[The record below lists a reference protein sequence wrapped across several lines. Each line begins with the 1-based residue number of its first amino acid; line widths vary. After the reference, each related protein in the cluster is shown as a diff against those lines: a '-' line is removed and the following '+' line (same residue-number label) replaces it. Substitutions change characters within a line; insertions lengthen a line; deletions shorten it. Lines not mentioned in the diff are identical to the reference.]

1 MDMISFNRTYCYS
14 TILFVIISSLCSCNR
29 HIDNSF
35 PELSNKYLD
44 SASKSWSEY
53 YTHAYHDRL
62 VHNAREFLEE
72 SIDRNDTI
80 SAFVSCIYIAQS
92 YLFMDMKDSVKTY
105 TDMADKYRIPSND
118 IRYEALLNN
127 IEGIYAIKFAFNY
140 SEALSSFRKVLDLST
155 ESNNIPMQILSLS
168 NIVGIYYIRGDRH
181 GIGYAE
187 NAYNLVGSLE
197 YDINNRYMYET
208 PVFLSMARM
217 KFLSEDYKSALF
229 FLSKADSLIKEYE
242 ILNIKS
248 SVTLLYGDIYS
259 ALGNY
264 HKADSC
270 YSESLET
277 ANYNDIGL
285 LSQIYLN
292 YGQFHETMK
301 EYTKAIEMYER
312 GIMISHKNHN
322 MLFWSELLKRLSYI
336 YSNIG
341 DSDKAYYYNTRYN
354 RYIDSISLKKLEQDF
369 NALEI
374 SYKDIEYKYDLQ
386 SKELEIMQA
395 KKNTLIAQ
403 SIIIIIVFISI
414 AIYII
419 YRRQKMMY
427 RKLFENHQK
436 FVQRFNSNITVSK
449 TDNSSDTTEKD
460 LYIKAEILMQEKQ
473 IYKQKDLTLDKMA
486 KILDTNRTY
495 LSKAINKFS
504 GMSFS
509 SYLNMYRIKEATRI
523 ISDTENDILMKQLSD
538 SLGYSSVPVFSKAF
552 LKETGLSPSKY
563 RKEIMSSSINVDNM

>member
-1 MDMISFNRTYCYS
+1 MNRISFEKIFCYS
-14 TILFVIISSLCSCNR
+14 TILVIISSLCSCNR
-29 HIDNSF
+29 HIGNSF
-35 PELSNKYLD
+35 QQLGNSLLD

-53 YTHAYHDRL
+53 YTHAYHDKL
-62 VHNAREFLEE
+62 VNNARVFLGK
-72 SIDRNDTI
+72 SIERNDTV

-92 YLFMDMKDSVKTY
+92 YLFMDMKDSVKIY
-105 TDMADKYRIPSND
+105 TDMADRYRISSND
-118 IRYEALLNN
+118 KRYEALLNN
-127 IEGIYAIKFAFNY
+127 IEGIYAIKFEFNY
-140 SEALSSFRKVLDLST
+140 SEALSSFRKVLDLSIDN
-155 ESNNIPMQILSLS
+155 NNIPLQILSLS
-168 NIVGIYYIRGDRH
+168 NIVGIYYIRGDKH

-187 NAYNLVGSLE
+187 NAYNLIGNLG

-208 PVFLSMARM
+208 PVVLSMARM
-217 KFLSEDYKSALF
+217 KYLSEDYNSALF

-248 SVTLLYGDIYS
+248 SVTLLYGDIYTV
-259 ALGNY
+259 LGNY
-264 HKADSC
+264 QKADSC

-277 ANYNDIGL
+277 ANENDIGL

-292 YGQFHETMK
+292 YGQFHETIK
-301 EYTKAIEMYER
+301 EYTKAIDLYKR
-312 GIMISHKNHN
+312 GINISHQNHN

-336 YSNIG
+336 YSTIG
-341 DSDKAYYYNTRYN
+341 DSEKAYYYNTQYN

-374 SYKDIEYKYDLQ
+374 SYKDMEYKYDLQ

-395 KKNTLIAQ
+395 KRNTLIAQ

-419 YRRQKMMY
+419 YRRQKLMY

-436 FVQRFNSNITVSK
+436 FVQRFNSNMSVSK
-449 TDNSSDTTEKD
+449 TDNNNTDTTEKE
-460 LYIKAEILMQEKQ
+460 LYIKAEILMQERQ

-509 SYLNMYRIKEATRI
+509 NYLNMYRIKEATRI
-523 ISDTENDILMKQLSD
+523 ISDASNDILMKQLSD

-563 RKEIMSSSINVDNM
+563 RKEILAHNINVDNM